1 MLIQSFYIFLKYIS
15 YPLFNRYYRGAIGA
29 LLVYDITKHHTYDRM
44 ERWLKELNEH
54 AESNVVV
61 MLVGNKTDLE
71 LERLVP
77 TKEARGFAGI
87 KSTN

>member
-1 MLIQSFYIFLKYIS
+1 M
-15 YPLFNRYYRGAIGA
+15 
-29 LLVYDITKHHTYDRM
+29 LVYDITKHLTYDSM

-54 AESNVVV
+54 AEANVVV

-71 LERLVP
+71 LERSVP
-77 TKEARGFAGI
+77 TEEARGFAGI